1 MHFTTLIDS
10 RTLEAHLEDADLV
23 IIDCRFDLMH
33 PDAGRSEWLAS
44 HIPNARYAHLDHDL
58 SAPVTP
64 ATGRHPL
71 PDVATLVARLEDW
84 GIGNASQ
91 VVAYDAAGG
100 GYAVRLWW
108 MLRWLGHERAA
119 VLDGGWQKW
128 TAEKRPVDA
137 LAPAVTP
144 GSFDATVDDSQW
156 LGTDA
161 IKSGL
166 ADGSIL
172 LVDARTAERF
182 RGESEPID
190 PVAGHV
196 PGAINYPLQQNL
208 AADGCFLPAAELRRH
223 YRTFLGDIDYRRVVH
238 MCGSGVTACHNLLAM
253 EHAGLT
259 GSRLYPGS
267 WSEWIRTEKPA
278 E

>member
-71 PDVATLVARLEDW
+71 PDVATLVARLEGW

-108 MLRWLGHERAA
+108 MLRWLGHGRVA
-119 VLDGGWQKW
+119 VLNGGLGAWCEAGLPLEKGAI
-128 TAEKRPVDA
+128 TPRPAKRPSRA
-137 LAPAVTP
+137 SESTRFL
-144 GSFDATVDDSQW
+144 SQ
-156 LGTDA
+156 
-161 IKSGL
+161 
-166 ADGSIL
+166 
-172 LVDARTAERF
+172 
-182 RGESEPID
+182 P
-190 PVAGHV
+190 
-196 PGAINYPLQQNL
+196 
-208 AADGCFLPAAELRRH
+208 
-223 YRTFLGDIDYRRVVH
+223 RV
-238 MCGSGVTACHNLLAM
+238 
-253 EHAGLT
+253 
-259 GSRLYPGS
+259 
-267 WSEWIRTEKPA
+267 WQ
-278 E
+278 